1 MSAEDDRPAVILA
14 VESGISQDYVR
25 WVSFGAEEEGVP
37 CRVETAL
44 SGAGALELG
53 YSAAGRSAFGIGVGI
68 GRSEIVLHEAHM
80 PEGTPVMRHSLEQDG
95 AWPVCRMFGHNAAR
109 MVTQNPLRFEP
120 LSAAASAREAAATGA
135 ARTVAVSEEQVAGAA
150 EETLDEEV
158 KRAVSVVIRRLRERG
173 VL

>member
-1 MSAEDDRPAVILA
+1 MAVEEDRPAVILA

-44 SGAGALELG
+44 SGAGPVELG

-80 PEGTPVMRHSLEQDG
+80 PEGTPVMRHPLEQEE
-95 AWPVCRMFGHNAAR
+95 ACPVCRMFGHNAAR
-109 MVTQNPLRFEP
+109 MVTQSPLRFEP
-120 LSAAASAREAAATGA
+120 LSYG
-135 ARTVAVSEEQVAGAA
+135 AVSEEVAASGVASGELGAA
-150 EETLDEEV
+150 EAMPDEEV
-158 KRAVSVVIRRLRERG
+158 KRAVSVVMRRLRERG